1 MLLVVMNFIKNTV
14 KKASNGIELEAL
26 KFERGNLKEDIRKL
40 REKIANHD
48 KKMRL
53 KTILT
58 DADADILRILTT
70 LSPECNVE
78 NVFKEDTMDI
88 EKTES
93 DQDAAMPYTEC
104 LRVSHTT
111 LNSSHV
117 ELKRVIEKLEK
128 ELMMG
133 TERYHMDIE
142 KKTSRISAIEDKLT
156 VLRGKGVL

>member
-1 MLLVVMNFIKNTV
+1 MNFIKNTV

-48 KKMRL
+48 KKLRL

-58 DADADILRILTT
+58 DASADILRILTT

-78 NVFKEDTMDI
+78 NVFKEDTI
-88 EKTES
+88 GTEKAED
-93 DQDAAMPYTEC
+93 DQSTMPYTEC

-142 KKTSRISAIEDKLT
+142 KKTSRISAIDDKLT